1 MIDGRIF
8 CDQPISDFIKQYD
21 EVRKVSAGQGH
32 GYTIG
37 RLLDYACFK
46 DNYKLTAVDLSNS
59 NMYLI
64 SAEGYKNARVY
75 I

>member
-1 MIDGRIF
+1 MIDGRNV